1 MWKDIIITILCIL
14 LLFSNIAKDKCLNDN
29 KNKIWKENLIHLKN

>member
-1 MWKDIIITILCIL
+1 MRKDIIIIILCIL

-29 KNKIWKENLIHLKN
+29 KNKIYENNK